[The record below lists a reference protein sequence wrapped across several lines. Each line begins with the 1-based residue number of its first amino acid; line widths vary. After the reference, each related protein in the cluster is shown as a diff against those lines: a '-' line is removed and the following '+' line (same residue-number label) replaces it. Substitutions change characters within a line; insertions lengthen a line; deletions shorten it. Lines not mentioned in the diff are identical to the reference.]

1 MGKRFESGAP
11 RADGGQEGG
20 SMVPAVKKDATTR
33 LKRIAGQIGGI
44 QRMVDEDKYCID
56 ILTQIAAVRAALD
69 KTGMVILKS
78 HLQNCVADAVRE
90 GKTNE
95 AVEEL
100 DRILTKFI

>member
-1 MGKRFESGAP
+1 
-11 RADGGQEGG
+11 
-20 SMVPAVKKDATTR
+20 MVPEVKKNATTR
-33 LKRIAGQIGGI
+33 LNRIAGQIGGI

-69 KTGMVILKS
+69 KAGLVILKS
-78 HLQNCVADAVRE
+78 HLQNCVADAVRA

>member
-1 MGKRFESGAP
+1 
-11 RADGGQEGG
+11 
-20 SMVPAVKKDATTR
+20 MVPEVKKDATMR
-33 LKRIAGQIGGI
+33 LNRIAGQVGGI

-90 GKTNE
+90 GKTDE

-100 DRILTKFI
+100 DRVLLKFI